1 MWLSFCCRFHSQTLI
16 VHTPERKHRCHTQK
30 LGVYTMVWCC
40 SLWPPFPLQTQIYLQ
55 CRMHNHT
62 KHNNILNFHLW
73 WLRYTK
79 YGSCVQSRVTFLE
92 DFLKD
97 FLFLTIVV
105 SLEILQ
111 SYWLTC
117 IDKSHMNHGKAVIV
131 LFHLSGFRGGLFLVS
146 DYL

>member
-1 MWLSFCCRFHSQTLI
+1 MIKFLLSISHSNSYCYTHLNVSTGATLKSQ
-16 VHTPERKHRCHTQK
+16 VCTQWFD
-30 LGVYTMVWCC
+30 VAHSDHC
-40 SLWPPFPLQTQIYLQ
+40 SLYRHKFTYNAECIITQNIITIFWIFIYGD
-55 CRMHNHT
+55 CG
-62 KHNNILNFHLW
+62 
-73 WLRYTK
+73 TK

-92 DFLKD
+92 D

-131 LFHLSGFRGGLFLVS
+131 LFHFSGFRGGLFLVS